1 MLLFTSLKESISAHM
16 WVSMHAADKPDH
28 VHVYLMWLYITRNIV
43 LVNWVVVQFGYIYCI
58 VGCFPFRVLISYVQI
73 FLPLILSSS
82 SADEV
87 PEQTKER
94 ETDESSLNKVVTPK
108 LTSALHRT
116 KMSDHNATFVIV
128 KTAKSLD
135 HNTAYFAVRHDTIQR
150 GRQKHREN
158 KAQDLKDYQMV
169 LEKLR
174 LQLFISH
181 L

>member
-1 MLLFTSLKESISAHM
+1 MK
-16 WVSMHAADKPDH
+16 
-28 VHVYLMWLYITRNIV
+28 
-43 LVNWVVVQFGYIYCI
+43 
-58 VGCFPFRVLISYVQI
+58 I
-73 FLPLILSSS
+73 FLPLTLSSS
-82 SADEV
+82 SSDKG
-87 PEQTKER
+87 PEKTEER
-94 ETDESSLNKVVTPK
+94 ETDEPSLNKVVTPK

-116 KMSDHNATFVIV
+116 KISDHKATFVIV

-174 LQLFISH
+174 LQLFISQ

>member
-1 MLLFTSLKESISAHM
+1 M
-16 WVSMHAADKPDH
+16 
-28 VHVYLMWLYITRNIV
+28 
-43 LVNWVVVQFGYIYCI
+43 VQFGYIYCI

-87 PEQTKER
+87 PEKTKER
-94 ETDESSLNKVVTPK
+94 ETDEPSLNKVVTPK
-108 LTSALHRT
+108 LTLALLCT
-116 KMSDHNATFVIV
+116 KMSGHNSTFVIV
-128 KTAKSLD
+128 KTVKSLGHD
-135 HNTAYFAVRHDTIQR
+135 TDYFAVRLDTIQR

-158 KAQDLKDYQMV
+158 KAQNLKDYGMI